1 MPDASTRR
9 FVDAFT
15 RHGRTLWVIAAA
27 WVGHG
32 EAADLVQEA
41 AKVAWQRR
49 HQLRDGNDERR
60 WLMQVVRTV
69 GANWRRRR
77 RPELRE
83 PERFDELAA
92 ARDRIEVEGWRGF
105 DADRAGLSD
114 ELARALARVP
124 EVARA
129 CLLLQVLQGAS
140 CADIGAL
147 FEMSENTVA
156 SHVRR
161 ARLQL
166 REALSDRAPASGSAQ
181 ELS

>member
-1 MPDASTRR
+1 MPDASARQ

-27 WVGHG
+27 WVGQG

-41 AKVAWQRR
+41 ARVAWQRR
-49 HQLRDGNDERR
+49 DQLSPERDERR
-60 WLMQVVRTV
+60 WLAQVVRNV

-83 PERFDELAA
+83 PERFDEMAA
-92 ARDRIEVEGWRGF
+92 ARDRVEIDGQRGF
-105 DADRAGLSD
+105 DADRVGLSD
-114 ELARALARVP
+114 DLARALERVP

-129 CLLLQVLQGAS
+129 CLLLQVLQGVS
-140 CADIGAL
+140 FADLGAMFDL
-147 FEMSENTVA
+147 PENTVA

-166 REALSDRAPASGSAQ
+166 REALIDRAPTSGSAQ